1 MGPMSQKRSSQSYE
15 HHATV
20 VPAGDGQAHGIHDP
34 EDDHRPGHGPEDW
47 EERYAGD
54 PVWSGRPNV
63 ALVAEVSD
71 LRPGRALDVGCGEGA
86 DAIWLAQ
93 RGWQVTAIDVA
104 SNALERARAAD
115 EAAGVEVDWVRSGL
129 VDLYQAGPRAAE
141 EGFDLVT
148 LFYPAL
154 LRTTDAR
161 SEKAL
166 LGLVAPGGTLLVVH
180 HAQIDRERALS
191 HGFDPDDYVGHDDV
205 VAALGD
211 RWVIEVDEQRERDVT
226 EGAGAHHHLDLVVRA
241 RRVGPAEQI

>member
-1 MGPMSQKRSSQSYE
+1 MSHLHSSQSHE
-15 HHATV
+15 HHATAA
-20 VPAGDGQAHGIHDP
+20 PAVDGHADGVASRRVSTDRVTVRRTGRSGTPVI
-34 EDDHRPGHGPEDW
+34 RCG
-47 EERYAGD
+47 AGD
-54 PVWSGRPNV
+54 PTSLSWPRSRTC
-63 ALVAEVSD
+63 A
-71 LRPGRALDVGCGEGA
+71 PGRALDVGCGEGA

-104 SNALERARAAD
+104 TNALERARAAG

-129 VDLYQAGPRAAE
+129 VELDQAGRGAAE

-154 LRTTDAR
+154 LRTADAR

-205 VAALGD
+205 VAALGEG
-211 RWVIEVDEQRERDVT
+211 WVIEVDEQRERDVT

>member
-1 MGPMSQKRSSQSYE
+1 MSHLHSSPSHE
-15 HHATV
+15 HHAAAA
-20 VPAGDGQAHGIHDP
+20 PAVDGHADSRGEP
-34 EDDHRPGHGPEDW
+34 EGEHRPGHGPDDW

-54 PVWSGRPNV
+54 AVWSGRPNV

-71 LRPGRALDVGCGEGA
+71 LATGRALDVGCGEGA

-104 SNALERARAAD
+104 TNALERARAAG
-115 EAAGVEVDWVRSGL
+115 EAAGVEVEWVRSGL
-129 VDLYQAGPRAAE
+129 VELDQAGRGAAV

-154 LRTTDAR
+154 LRTADAR

-166 LGLVAPGGTLLVVH
+166 LRLVAPGGTLVVVH
-180 HAQIDRERALS
+180 HAQIDRDRALS

-205 VAALGD
+205 VAALGEG
-211 RWVIEVDEQRERDVT
+211 WVIEVDEQRERDVT
-226 EGAGAHHHLDLVVRA
+226 EGAGAHHHLDLVLRA
-241 RRVGPAEQI
+241 RRVGPPEQV

>member
-1 MGPMSQKRSSQSYE
+1 MSRS
-15 HHATV
+15 T
-20 VPAGDGQAHGIHDP
+20 
-34 EDDHRPGHGPEDW
+34 
-47 EERYAGD
+47 
-54 PVWSGRPNV
+54 
-63 ALVAEVSD
+63 
-71 LRPGRALDVGCGEGA
+71 GCA
-86 DAIWLAQ
+86 
-93 RGWQVTAIDVA
+93 RGWSTSTRRD
-104 SNALERARAAD
+104 
-115 EAAGVEVDWVRSGL
+115 AG
-129 VDLYQAGPRAAE
+129 AAE

-191 HGFDPDDYVGHDDV
+191 HGFDPDDYVDHDDV

-211 RWVIEVDEQRERDVT
+211 GWVIEVDEQRERDVT

>member
-1 MGPMSQKRSSQSYE
+1 MSTPDS
-15 HHATV
+15 HHAH
-20 VPAGDGQAHGIHDP
+20 AP
-34 EDDHRPGHGPEDW
+34 ERPVGNDRPGHGHADW

-63 ALVAEVSD
+63 ACVAEVSD

-86 DAIWLAQ
+86 DAIWLAL
-93 RGWQVTAIDVA
+93 RGWHVTAIDVA
-104 SNALERARAAD
+104 TNALERARAAG
-115 EAAGVEVDWVRSGL
+115 EAAGVEVDWVRAGL
-129 VDLYQAGPRAAE
+129 VELEQTAGEGAAA

-154 LRTTDAR
+154 LRTADAR

-180 HAQIDRERALS
+180 HAEIDRERALS

-205 VAALGD
+205 VAALAD
-211 RWVIEVDEQRERDVT
+211 TWVIEVQEQRERDVT